1 MKAVQ
6 CPQLIMPAATDP
18 VADKTGGEHVQV
30 GVWVVHQDKTRGEHA
45 QVGVWV
51 VTIETSG
58 GEHVQVGIWVYSS
71 R

>member
-30 GVWVVHQDKTRGEHA
+30 GVWVVP
-45 QVGVWV
+45 
-51 VTIETSG
+51 IETTG
-58 GEHVQVGIWVYSS
+58 VEHVQVGIWVYSS

>member
-30 GVWVVHQDKTRGEHA
+30 GVWVVP
-45 QVGVWV
+45 
-51 VTIETSG
+51 IETTG